1 MHLEPEYNKTVLDN
15 GIRVVSERIDHVRSV
30 SIGIWVQ
37 CGSRHENGQQSGAAH
52 FIEHMLF
59 KGTGR
64 RTAFDIAAAI
74 DSVGGVMNAYTGKE
88 LTSYYIKVPDY
99 HLALAIDLLADI
111 LNHSRFD
118 PEEIGREKSVILQEI
133 QLLEDCPDEYIHELF
148 DALFWNGH
156 PLGNPVLGTREELK
170 AFDREALLGFFK
182 GRYGGENLV
191 LAAAGCLEHD
201 HLVRLVNEALGS
213 LPKEVPPQST
223 FPPMAKAKVAVL
235 RKDLEQV
242 HIVIGTV
249 GPSAVSTGRYPC
261 FLMNAALGGSMSSRL
276 FQEIRERRGLAYT
289 IHSYLVSY
297 MDAGMLG
304 IYVGTGKDKV
314 AEVITLILKEFKRLC
329 EDMLTGREIHVAR
342 ELVKGNFLL
351 SMESTDNRMTKLAR
365 NEICFGRN
373 IPPEEI
379 LARIDEVS
387 RESIRNLAGEIF
399 NPDTVCLAA
408 LGPVGEADVALDWH

>member
-1 MHLEPEYNKTVLDN
+1 
-15 GIRVVSERIDHVRSV
+15 
-30 SIGIWVQ
+30 
-37 CGSRHENGQQSGAAH
+37 
-52 FIEHMLF
+52 
-59 KGTGR
+59 
-64 RTAFDIAAAI
+64 
-74 DSVGGVMNAYTGKE
+74 
-88 LTSYYIKVPDY
+88 
-99 HLALAIDLLADI
+99 
-111 LNHSRFD
+111 
-118 PEEIGREKSVILQEI
+118 
-133 QLLEDCPDEYIHELF
+133 
-148 DALFWNGH
+148 
-156 PLGNPVLGTREELK
+156 
-170 AFDREALLGFFK
+170 
-182 GRYGGENLV
+182 
-191 LAAAGCLEHD
+191 
-201 HLVRLVNEALGS
+201 
-213 LPKEVPPQST
+213 
-223 FPPMAKAKVAVL
+223 
-235 RKDLEQV
+235 
-242 HIVIGTV
+242 
-249 GPSAVSTGRYPC
+249 
-261 FLMNAALGGSMSSRL
+261 MNAALGGSMSSRL